1 MNFLIRCKK
10 LPAQASC
17 STCPPGGNQVD
28 GLPPA
33 RNTLDPT
40 NKNQCSVAG
49 ICYLRRR
56 KFKFLKTSTLK
67 V

>member
-1 MNFLIRCKK
+1 MTTKMNCLRTYENYSAK
-10 LPAQASC
+10 ASC

-33 RNTLDPT
+33 RNTGGDMELVDRPGG
-40 NKNQCSVAG
+40 K
-49 ICYLRRR
+49 RR
-56 KFKFLKTSTLK
+56 KQKNG